1 MLLKLVLDF
10 GPIVH
15 VKLFF
20 KAGPSKNV
28 QLIELGLNP
37 QTLVV
42 GPFYLIHVTFV
53 LLCQKHCIFYKLKSG
68 RVEAKLVEKLFKPIR
83 EQHFCIVGQSGFYV

>member
-53 LLCQKHCIFYKLKSG
+53 FHQYY
-68 RVEAKLVEKLFKPIR
+68 LFC
-83 EQHFCIVGQSGFYV
+83 FATSIVKAIS